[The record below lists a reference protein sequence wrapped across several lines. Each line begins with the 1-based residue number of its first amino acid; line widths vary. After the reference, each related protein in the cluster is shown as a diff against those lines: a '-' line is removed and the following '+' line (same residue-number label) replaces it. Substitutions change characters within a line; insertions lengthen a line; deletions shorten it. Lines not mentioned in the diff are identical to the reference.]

1 MTNPLL
7 ETFNTPFETAP
18 FSKIKDAHFEPA
30 FKEAI
35 AIAKQEISA
44 ITENKETANF
54 ENTTIALENSGE
66 LLDRISSIF
75 FNLNSAETNET
86 LQKVAQTVS
95 PWLSEFSNDV
105 RLNKILFERVK
116 NVYDKRK
123 TLNLNTEEMTLL
135 EKQYKGFSRN
145 GANLSE
151 DKKEIL
157 RNIDKEAARLSLQFG
172 ENTLAETNA
181 YTLHITDE
189 KQLKGLPEG
198 TIEAAKLAA
207 DQKEKEGWIFTLD
220 YPSYIPFLTY
230 AENRSLRKEMAIAF
244 GKKAFQGNEYDNQE
258 IVLKLVKLRYQR
270 AQLLG
275 YDSHADFVLEERMA
289 ENPKTVLDFS
299 NDLLQKAK
307 PAAKKE
313 FDRLSQ
319 YAEKDG
325 IENFSKWDGAY
336 YAEKLKKELFDFD
349 EEALKPYFKLEN
361 VLQGA
366 FTVAN
371 KLFGLSFEQVF
382 DIDTY

>member
-18 FSKIKDAHFEPA
+18 FSKIKDVHFEPA

-35 AIAKQEISA
+35 AIAKKEIDT
-44 ITENKETANF
+44 ITSNKDTANF
-54 ENTTIALENSGE
+54 KNTTEALENSGE
-66 LLDRISSIF
+66 LLGRISSIF

-86 LQKVAQTVS
+86 LQKVAQVVS

-105 RLNKILFERVK
+105 RLNEVLFERVK
-116 NVYDKRK
+116 SVYDKRAELGL
-123 TLNLNTEEMTLL
+123 TTEEMTLL

-157 RNIDKEAARLSLQFG
+157 RSIDKEASKLSLQFG

-230 AENRSLRKEMAIAF
+230 AEDRNLRKEMAIAF
-244 GKKAFQGNEYDNQE
+244 GKKAFQGNANDNQE

-289 ENPKTVLDFS
+289 ETPKNVLDFS
-299 NDLLQKAK
+299 NDLLNKAK
-307 PAAKKE
+307 PAAKKN
-313 FDRLSQ
+313 L
-319 YAEKDG
+319 
-325 IENFSKWDGAY
+325 
-336 YAEKLKKELFDFD
+336 
-349 EEALKPYFKLEN
+349 N
-361 VLQGA
+361 V
-366 FTVAN
+366 
-371 KLFGLSFEQVF
+371 
-382 DIDTY
+382 